1 VPQPRYHGPDRFR
14 YTVSDGPQTATATV
28 ELTITPVNHPPQWTS
43 TPPSRWEV
51 PAASVDRVF
60 PVSGTMGFDR
70 TPRNTAFTG
79 EIGLYRVDGAGG
91 RVGPLVP
98 GDPGYATETLAGARA
113 QTLFKSGPVP
123 GRNSQAGLPA
133 GRHLGFYLLPNGSS
147 APWRSSN
154 PRNVV
159 GQGPLALFSMPTAHT
174 DRFDYLHG
182 AWQTSG
188 GLRLAWADPSRI
200 VRRPS
205 NAKTPAVTERAG
217 EQSAPR
223 QRPCAH
229 AAAKG
234 LPRRNPSVPA

>member
-1 VPQPRYHGPDRFR
+1 MPQPRYHGADRFR

-60 PVSGTMGFDR
+60 PVSGAAGTMGFDW
-70 TPRNTAFTG
+70 TSRNTAFTG
-79 EIGLYRVDGAGG
+79 EIGLYGVDDAGG
-91 RVGPLVP
+91 RVEPLAP
-98 GDPGYATETLAGARA
+98 GDPGH
-113 QTLFKSGPVP
+113 
-123 GRNSQAGLPA
+123 PA
-133 GRHLGFYLLPNGSS
+133 GQYLLGSYLIQSGS
-147 APWRSSN
+147 AAQGRSSN
-154 PRNVV
+154 PRHVV
-159 GQGPLALFSMPTAHT
+159 GQDPLAFFSMPTAHP